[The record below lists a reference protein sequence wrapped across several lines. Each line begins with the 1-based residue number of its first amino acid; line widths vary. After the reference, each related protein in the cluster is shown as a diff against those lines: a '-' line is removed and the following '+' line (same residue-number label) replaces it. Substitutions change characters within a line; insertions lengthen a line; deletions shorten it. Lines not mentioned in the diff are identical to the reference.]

1 MDIMVAAILLAI
13 LLPILLCIG
22 LWIRWKDGGD
32 ILFRQERMGRFGQ
45 PFLILKF
52 RTMRPPKLGDL
63 QVTSGETDARITA
76 TGRHLRS
83 RRLDEFPQLLNVLKG
98 DMSFVGPR
106 PEVPKYVDLKKNDW
120 QRVLSVRPGITG
132 PAALAFRNEG
142 DLLSQ
147 AEDADRFY
155 RENILPQKLAI
166 QLDYANH
173 RTLRSDFSLL
183 FRTLGVL
190 RG

>member
-1 MDIMVAAILLAI
+1 
-13 LLPILLCIG
+13 
-22 LWIRWKDGGD
+22 
-32 ILFRQERMGRFGQ
+32 
-45 PFLILKF
+45 
-52 RTMRPPKLGDL
+52 
-63 QVTSGETDARITA
+63 
-76 TGRHLRS
+76 
-83 RRLDEFPQLLNVLKG
+83 
-98 DMSFVGPR
+98 
-106 PEVPKYVDLKKNDW
+106 
-120 QRVLSVRPGITG
+120 VRPGITG

-173 RTLRSDFSLL
+173 RTLRGDFSLL